1 VADQTNNSISY
12 MATKDGRR
20 IRIYQWNVEADNVKI
35 FIVIKDFCD
44 IRNAGREIA
53 DTKLQ

>member
-1 VADQTNNSISY
+1 